1 MRASLRASAGRPTGK
16 HRLHC
21 TSIDPAV
28 RNLPDV
34 FLADMDDLR
43 TTADGHLQARREE
56 LMRCET
62 IIRERA
68 AQLLARLA
76 GGWPLG
82 AHHSLP
88 N

>member
-1 MRASLRASAGRPTGK
+1 VPRD
-16 HRLHC
+16 
-21 TSIDPAV
+21 IDPAV

-76 GGWPLG
+76 ESWPPG
-82 AHHSLP
+82 TSRPQP